1 MSRKLIS
8 SGAPWESIVGYS
20 RAVKVGNYVFVSG
33 TTSVDK
39 EGNVV
44 GKGDAY
50 LQTQQ
55 ILKIITEAL
64 EAAGASVTDVV
75 RTRMFITNVN
85 DWQAVGRAHG
95 EVFKDVRPASTLLE
109 VSALINPDLLVEIE
123 TDALIM

>member
-1 MSRKLIS
+1 VSRELIS
-8 SGAPWESIVGYS
+8 SGVPWESIVGYS
-20 RAVKVGNYVFVSG
+20 RAVKVGNHVFVSG

-55 ILKIITEAL
+55 IFKIITEAL

-85 DWQAVGRAHG
+85 DWEAVGRAHG
-95 EVFKDVRPASTLLE
+95 EVFRDVRPASTLLE

-123 TDALIM
+123 VDAVIA